1 MKKKT
6 KLRGHRVA
14 AGFSL
19 RGEKRRGEE
28 RREKNDERNRVS
40 V

>member
-6 KLRGHRVA
+6 KLRGHRVT

-19 RGEKRRGEE
+19 RGEKRRGEKK
-28 RREKNDERNRVS
+28 REKSDERNGVS